1 MTASI
6 ADDPLTD
13 HEDWHRQI
21 EVTAKLYRVARLR
34 AAEAI
39 VNRLALLEPDS
50 SGSHAAQEEIRALE
64 EYSELLGAYSRILAK
79 ESASLHGT
87 IGLSPR

>member
-39 VNRLALLEPDS
+39 VNRLALPEPD
-50 SGSHAAQEEIRALE
+50 GSIARFRAAQEEIKALR
-64 EYSELLGAYSRILAK
+64 EYTGLLAAYHRIQK
-79 ESASLHGT
+79 K
-87 IGLSPR
+87 